1 MNEILDTLKK
11 HLKDQDRY
19 QVRVSDTEYYECTTI
34 KQGDGKNRAHRCYEC
49 LACTYFNFL
58 THYTLR
64 NNEALVQ
71 CTRFTLD
78 TIKKRLQQTNRY
90 IGGQV
95 IREKVKNP
103 LFKADIILA
112 IPNISIKPTLDDM
125 QSQLNKSIQTMLKM
139 SQDLPEWKHAIK
151 LKELQIKEIEK
162 QASEEGEDPKA
173 AVVAKAPKPV
183 HKIIAEH
190 KDVNKLVISLSSCM
204 SGFKEEV
211 NEIMKN
217 FTGFSELWEKEPEPT
232 VKDFMNAT
240 PPPLNV
246 DIEAKFRHYK
256 KMQTDIEEFPH
267 TYQVGS
273 IIYMTESLKR
283 ALLQEINNWKLA
295 YGKAMNQKTATDMK
309 NLLDFLEDI
318 QKRLSRPCKDL
329 DDIRLHMA
337 ALNQIKEKEIEIDR
351 TITPI
356 EETYAM
362 LNKYEITFNDGNA
375 EKVDSLT
382 YGWKNLN
389 EKAKEVQNNLVD
401 VQPNFK
407 GDLLQKVEQFKK
419 DVAGFN
425 NEYNKK

>member
-1 MNEILDTLKK
+1 
-11 HLKDQDRY
+11 
-19 QVRVSDTEYYECTTI
+19 
-34 KQGDGKNRAHRCYEC
+34 
-49 LACTYFNFL
+49 
-58 THYTLR
+58 
-64 NNEALVQ
+64 
-71 CTRFTLD
+71 
-78 TIKKRLQQTNRY
+78 LQQANRY

-125 QSQLNKSIQTMLKM
+125 QSQLNKSIQAMLRM
-139 SQDLPEWKHAIK
+139 SQDVPEWRHATK
-151 LKELQIKEIEK
+151 LKDLQIREIEK
-162 QASEEGEDPKA
+162 QAQEEGEDPKA
-173 AVVAKAPKPV
+173 AVAAKAPKPL

-204 SGFKEEV
+204 SGFKDEV
-211 NEIMKN
+211 QEIMKN
-217 FTGFSELWEKEPEPT
+217 FTGFAELWEKEPEPT
-232 VKDFMNAT
+232 VKEFMT
-240 PPPLNV
+240 SKPPPLIV

-256 KMQTDIEEFPH
+256 KLQIEIEEFPQ

-273 IIYMTESLKR
+273 IIYMTDNLKR
-283 ALLQEINNWKLA
+283 ALLQEISNWKLA
-295 YGKAMNQKTATDMK
+295 YGKELNNKAASDMK
-309 NLLDFLEDI
+309 NLLDLVEDI
-318 QKRLSRPCKDL
+318 QKRLARPCKDL
-329 DDIRLHMA
+329 DDIRLHMS

-362 LNKYEITFNDGNA
+362 LNKYDITFNDGNA

-382 YGWKNLN
+382 YGWKTLN

-407 GDLLQKVEQFKK
+407 GDLLSKVTQFKK
-419 DVAGFN
+419 DVEGFN
-425 NEYNKK
+425 TEYIKK